1 MTSTSG
7 SPSPGGGLCG
17 PTLTAIG
24 GWTATA
30 AEAHLRTPSPSRPSP
45 GASGTSPGP
54 SPASL
59 IVASATAC
67 WWPRTR
73 LPQQRRRYGVVPR
86 RALPGLARRAR
97 RPGQGEL
104 GGSARTPLRP
114 LRRSHDFGPRSAR
127 PRRGH
132 PPRRGG
138 RCAPGPLECRCEVL
152 VAVGTGSR
160 PQDNSGCAQVSLSRG
175 VPQAGGY
182 RDTPSGARTATTGRT
197 ARGNRGLGSS
207 VRGARRDD
215 LSTRHA
221 PSGLLVVALLWLAVR
236 LRPGEP
242 VECTGRPSSDSADCV
257 PSRTHR

>member
-7 SPSPGGGLCG
+7 SPSPGAGLCG

-24 GWTATA
+24 GWTAAA

-45 GASGTSPGP
+45 GASGTSPGA

-67 WWPRTR
+67 WWPRNSASPVAPK
-73 LPQQRRRYGVVPR
+73 LRRRSSPSTAGIGETR
-86 RALPGLARRAR
+86 C

-114 LRRSHDFGPRSAR
+114 LRRSHDCGPRSAR

-138 RCAPGPLECRCEVL
+138 RCAPGPLECRCEAL

-182 RDTPSGARTATTGRT
+182 RDNPSGARTATTGRT

-207 VRGARRDD
+207 VRRA
-215 LSTRHA
+215 
-221 PSGLLVVALLWLAVR
+221 
-236 LRPGEP
+236 
-242 VECTGRPSSDSADCV
+242 
-257 PSRTHR
+257 